1 MEVSAAGS
9 GSGGVSRFKV
19 CPSFSLK
26 TRRDTNQS
34 TDQKLSSAM
43 IIVMA
48 PGTERVDLENIRERI
63 ESRGMRAQINL
74 GEERTVIG
82 VMGSIP
88 PDFKDEMEL
97 MNGVAEVMMISKPYK
112 LASKEF
118 HPDDTII
125 KVGDAVIGG
134 PKPVIM
140 AGPCS
145 VEDEEQMVST
155 AKAVKAAGATILRG
169 GAFKPRT
176 SPYSFRGM
184 GEDGLKLLQLAKQE
198 TGLPII
204 TEVMATADVETVAK
218 YADILQIGARNMQN
232 YNLLDEVGTI
242 GKPVMVKRGLSASYE
257 EWLLAAEYV
266 MAGGN
271 QEVILCERGVR
282 GFETFTRFTLDVA
295 AVPVIKRLSH
305 LPIVCDPS
313 HSTGKWYLVTPV
325 ALASVAAGAHGLL
338 IEVHP
343 NPDLAKCDGPQSLT
357 FENFEMLMEQVN
369 AIASVRKQP
378 VTSN

>member
-1 MEVSAAGS
+1 
-9 GSGGVSRFKV
+9 
-19 CPSFSLK
+19 
-26 TRRDTNQS
+26 
-34 TDQKLSSAM
+34 M
-43 IIVMA
+43 IVVMA
-48 PGTERVDLENIRERI
+48 PGTAQPDLDNIRARI
-63 ESRGMRAQINL
+63 EDRGLRAQINT
-74 GEERTVIG
+74 GAERTVIG

-97 MNGVAEVMMISKPYK
+97 MNGVDEVIIISKPYK

-155 AKAVKAAGATILRG
+155 AKAVKAAGATVLRG

-232 YNLLDEVGTI
+232 YNLLDEVGLI

-271 QEVILCERGVR
+271 EQVILCERGIR

-305 LPIVCDPS
+305 LPIVADPS

-343 NPDLAKCDGPQSLT
+343 NPDQAKCDGPQSLT
-357 FENFEMLMEQVN
+357 FENFDILMEQVN

-378 VTSN
+378 VTTG

>member
-1 MEVSAAGS
+1 MIVVME
-9 GSGGVSRFKV
+9 
-19 CPSFSLK
+19 
-26 TRRDTNQS
+26 
-34 TDQKLSSAM
+34 
-43 IIVMA
+43 
-48 PGTERVDLENIRERI
+48 PGTAKIDLDNIKERI
-63 ESRGMRAQINL
+63 ESRGLRAQINT
-74 GEERTVIG
+74 GAERTVIG

-97 MNGVAEVMMISKPYK
+97 MNGVDEVVMISKPYK
-112 LASKEF
+112 LASREF

-134 PKPVIM
+134 PDPVIM

-204 TEVMATADVETVAK
+204 TEVMATSDVETVAK

-232 YNLLDEVGTI
+232 YNLLDEVGLI

-271 QEVILCERGVR
+271 EQVILCERGVR

-305 LPIVCDPS
+305 LPIVADPS

-343 NPDLAKCDGPQSLT
+343 NPDQAKCDGPQSLT
-357 FENFEMLMEQVN
+357 FENFDILMDQVQ

-378 VTSN
+378 VSTS

>member
-1 MEVSAAGS
+1 
-9 GSGGVSRFKV
+9 
-19 CPSFSLK
+19 
-26 TRRDTNQS
+26 
-34 TDQKLSSAM
+34 M
-43 IIVMA
+43 IVVMA
-48 PGTERVDLENIRERI
+48 PGTAQPDLDNIRARI
-63 ESRGMRAQINL
+63 EDRGLRAQINT
-74 GEERTVIG
+74 GAERTVIG

-97 MNGVAEVMMISKPYK
+97 MNGVDEVIIISKPYK

-155 AKAVKAAGATILRG
+155 AKAVKAAGASVLRG

-232 YNLLDEVGTI
+232 YNLLDEVGLI
-242 GKPVMVKRGLSASYE
+242 GKPVMVKRGLAASYE

-271 QEVILCERGVR
+271 EQVILCERGVR

-305 LPIVCDPS
+305 LPIVADPS

-343 NPDLAKCDGPQSLT
+343 NPDQAKCDGPQSLT
-357 FENFEMLMEQVN
+357 FENFVILMEQVN

-378 VTSN
+378 VTTG

>member
-1 MEVSAAGS
+1 
-9 GSGGVSRFKV
+9 
-19 CPSFSLK
+19 
-26 TRRDTNQS
+26 
-34 TDQKLSSAM
+34 
-43 IIVMA
+43 MA
-48 PGTERVDLENIRERI
+48 PGAAKDDLDSIKNRI
-63 ESRGMRAQINL
+63 ESRGMRAQINT
-74 GEERTVIG
+74 GSERVVVG

-97 MNGVAEVMMISKPYK
+97 MNGVDEVILISKPYK

-134 PKPVIM
+134 PDPVIM

-155 AKAVKAAGATILRG
+155 AKAVKAAGATVLRG

-232 YNLLDEVGTI
+232 YNLLDEVGLI
-242 GKPVMVKRGLSASYE
+242 GKPVMVKRGLAASYE

-271 QEVILCERGVR
+271 EQVILCERGVR

-305 LPIVCDPS
+305 LPIVADPS

-325 ALASVAAGAHGLL
+325 ALASIAAGAHGLL

-343 NPDLAKCDGPQSLT
+343 NPDQAKCDGPQSLT
-357 FENFEMLMEQVN
+357 FENFDILMEQVN
-369 AIASVRKQP
+369 AFASVRKQP
-378 VTSN
+378 VSTG

>member
-1 MEVSAAGS
+1 MIVVMA
-9 GSGGVSRFKV
+9 
-19 CPSFSLK
+19 
-26 TRRDTNQS
+26 RDTAS
-34 TDQKLSSAM
+34 
-43 IIVMA
+43 
-48 PGTERVDLENIRERI
+48 EDLENVRKRI
-63 ESRGMRAQINL
+63 ESRGLRAQINI
-74 GEERTVIG
+74 GEERAVVG
-82 VMGSIP
+82 VVGSIP

-97 MNGVAEVMMISKPYK
+97 MTGVSEVVMVSKPYK

-118 HPDDTII
+118 HPDNTII

-155 AKAVKAAGATILRG
+155 AKAVKNAGATVLRG

-184 GEDGLKLLQLAKQE
+184 GEDGLKLLNLAKQE

-204 TEVMATADVETVAK
+204 TEVMATDDVETVAK

-232 YNLLDEVGTI
+232 YNLLDEVGLV
-242 GKPVMVKRGLSASYE
+242 GKPVMVKRGLAASYE

-271 QEVILCERGVR
+271 EEVILCERGVR

-338 IEVHP
+338 IEVHRSGERSRFG
-343 NPDLAKCDGPQSLT
+343 AKGPGDYCLGFNQYDALWW
-357 FENFEMLMEQVN
+357 N
-369 AIASVRKQP
+369 K
-378 VTSN
+378 

>member
-1 MEVSAAGS
+1 MIVVMA
-9 GSGGVSRFKV
+9 
-19 CPSFSLK
+19 
-26 TRRDTNQS
+26 RDTAS
-34 TDQKLSSAM
+34 
-43 IIVMA
+43 
-48 PGTERVDLENIRERI
+48 EDLENVRLRI
-63 ESRGMRAQINL
+63 EGRGLRAQINL
-74 GEERTVIG
+74 GEERAVIG

-97 MNGVAEVMMISKPYK
+97 MNGVSEVVMVSKPYK

-118 HPDDTII
+118 HPDNTVI

-134 PKPVIM
+134 PDPVIM

-155 AKAVKAAGATILRG
+155 AKAVKNAGATVLRG

-184 GEDGLKLLQLAKQE
+184 GEDGLKLLSLAKQE

-204 TEVMATADVETVAK
+204 TEVMATADVETVAE

-232 YNLLDEVGTI
+232 YNLLDEVGLI
-242 GKPVMVKRGLSASYE
+242 GKPVMVKRGLAASYE

-271 QEVILCERGVR
+271 EQVILCERGVR

-343 NPDLAKCDGPQSLT
+343 NPDVAKCDGPQSLT
-357 FENFEMLMEQVN
+357 FENFDILMDQVN
-369 AIASVRKQP
+369 AVASVRKDP
-378 VTSN
+378 VATG

>member
-1 MEVSAAGS
+1 
-9 GSGGVSRFKV
+9 
-19 CPSFSLK
+19 
-26 TRRDTNQS
+26 
-34 TDQKLSSAM
+34 M
-43 IIVMA
+43 IVVMT
-48 PGTERVDLENIRERI
+48 PGTAKIDLDNIKERI
-63 ESRGMRAQINL
+63 ESRGLRAQINT
-74 GEERTVIG
+74 GAERTVIG

-88 PDFKDEMEL
+88 ADFKDEMEL
-97 MNGVAEVMMISKPYK
+97 MNGVDEVVMISKPYK
-112 LASKEF
+112 LASREF

-134 PKPVIM
+134 PDPVIM

-204 TEVMATADVETVAK
+204 TEVMATSDVETVAK

-232 YNLLDEVGTI
+232 YNLLDEVGLI

-271 QEVILCERGVR
+271 EQVILCERGVR

-305 LPIVCDPS
+305 LPIVADPS

-343 NPDLAKCDGPQSLT
+343 NPDQAKCDGPQSLT
-357 FENFEMLMEQVN
+357 FENFDILMDQVH

-378 VTSN
+378 VSTS

>member
-1 MEVSAAGS
+1 
-9 GSGGVSRFKV
+9 
-19 CPSFSLK
+19 
-26 TRRDTNQS
+26 
-34 TDQKLSSAM
+34 M
-43 IIVMA
+43 IVVMA
-48 PGTERVDLENIRERI
+48 PGTAQPDLDNIRVRI
-63 ESRGMRAQINL
+63 EDRGLRAQINT
-74 GEERTVIG
+74 GAERTVIG

-97 MNGVAEVMMISKPYK
+97 MNGVDEVIIISKPYK

-155 AKAVKAAGATILRG
+155 AKAVKAAGATVLRG

-232 YNLLDEVGTI
+232 YNLLDEVGLI
-242 GKPVMVKRGLSASYE
+242 GKPVMVKRGLAASYE

-271 QEVILCERGVR
+271 EQVILCERGVR

-305 LPIVCDPS
+305 LPIVADPS

-343 NPDLAKCDGPQSLT
+343 NPDQAKCDGPQSLT
-357 FENFEMLMEQVN
+357 FENFDILMEQVN

-378 VTSN
+378 VTTG

>member
-1 MEVSAAGS
+1 
-9 GSGGVSRFKV
+9 
-19 CPSFSLK
+19 
-26 TRRDTNQS
+26 
-34 TDQKLSSAM
+34 M
-43 IIVMA
+43 IVVMA
-48 PGTERVDLENIRERI
+48 PGAAQPDLDNIRVRI
-63 ESRGMRAQINL
+63 EDRGLRAQINT
-74 GEERTVIG
+74 GAERTVIG

-97 MNGVAEVMMISKPYK
+97 MNGVDEVIIISKPYK

-134 PKPVIM
+134 HKPVIM

-155 AKAVKAAGATILRG
+155 AKAVKAAGATVLRG

-232 YNLLDEVGTI
+232 YNLLDEVGLI

-271 QEVILCERGVR
+271 EQVILCERGVR

-305 LPIVCDPS
+305 LPIVADPS

-343 NPDLAKCDGPQSLT
+343 NPDQAKCDGPQSLT
-357 FENFEMLMEQVN
+357 FENFDILMEQVN

-378 VTSN
+378 VTTG

>member
-1 MEVSAAGS
+1 
-9 GSGGVSRFKV
+9 
-19 CPSFSLK
+19 
-26 TRRDTNQS
+26 
-34 TDQKLSSAM
+34 
-43 IIVMA
+43 MA
-48 PGTERVDLENIRERI
+48 PGAAKDDLDRIKNRI
-63 ESRGMRAQINL
+63 ESRGMRAQINT
-74 GEERTVIG
+74 GSERVVVG

-97 MNGVAEVMMISKPYK
+97 MNGVDEVILISKPYK

-134 PKPVIM
+134 PDPVIM

-155 AKAVKAAGATILRG
+155 AKAVKAAGATVLRG

-232 YNLLDEVGTI
+232 YNLLDEVGLI
-242 GKPVMVKRGLSASYE
+242 GKPVMVKRGLAASYE

-271 QEVILCERGVR
+271 EQVILCERGVR

-305 LPIVCDPS
+305 LPIVADPS

-325 ALASVAAGAHGLL
+325 ALASIAAGAHGLL

-343 NPDLAKCDGPQSLT
+343 NPDQAKCDGPQSLT
-357 FENFEMLMEQVN
+357 FENFDILMEQVN

-378 VTSN
+378 VSTG

>member
-1 MEVSAAGS
+1 
-9 GSGGVSRFKV
+9 
-19 CPSFSLK
+19 
-26 TRRDTNQS
+26 
-34 TDQKLSSAM
+34 M
-43 IIVMA
+43 IVVMA
-48 PGTERVDLENIRERI
+48 PGTAQPDLDNIRVRI
-63 ESRGMRAQINL
+63 EDRGLRAQINT
-74 GEERTVIG
+74 GAERTVIG

-97 MNGVAEVMMISKPYK
+97 MNGVDEVIIISKPYK

-155 AKAVKAAGATILRG
+155 AKAVKAAGASVLRG

-232 YNLLDEVGTI
+232 YNLLDEVGLI

-271 QEVILCERGVR
+271 EQVILCERGVR

-305 LPIVCDPS
+305 LPIVADPS

-343 NPDLAKCDGPQSLT
+343 NPDQAKCDGPQSLT
-357 FENFEMLMEQVN
+357 FENFDILMEQVN

-378 VTSN
+378 ITTG